1 MVYLTVFNQDKNE
14 SFDKCLCLIFKRN
27 AKTYKIAEIC

>member
-14 SFDKCLCLIFKRN
+14 SFDKCLTFKRN
-27 AKTYKIAEIC
+27 AKTYS